1 MAPESRFPHWS
12 WQKFTLPCGDDVY
25 LSLCSRLFSLWG
37 MYVHTYEV
45 DAVEKERGEKG
56 MLRIEDDV
64 AARGEGP
71 SRRIT
76 NFWREMK

>member
-1 MAPESRFPHWS
+1 MAV
-12 WQKFTLPCGDDVY
+12 FTLVLVVGYVCTIHTKWTQ
-25 LSLCSRLFSLWG
+25 SRRR
-37 MYVHTYEV
+37 E
-45 DAVEKERGEKG
+45 GEKG

-71 SRRIT
+71 SKRIT